1 MDPSF
6 FTRFGLFVD
15 LEFLDSETCGRL
27 LGEARAATSV
37 EATVED
43 EGELQV
49 DSGLRKTRI
58 AKVDDATRAFVRERL
73 LKLIP
78 ALEQHFDVSLERCE
92 KPQFLVYRQG
102 DFFSPHRD
110 DSDKAE
116 DFASARTI
124 SAVVFLNEPSEEPG
138 PDGYAGGSLSFY
150 GLLQEDPKGEGV
162 GLPLA
167 GRGGALVA
175 FPSRLVHGVSPVTR
189 GERFTITSWF
199 A

>member
-1 MDPSF
+1 MDPTF

-15 LEFLDSETCGRL
+15 LEFLDPETCGRL

-43 EGELQV
+43 EGGLQV

-58 AKVDDATRAFVRERL
+58 AKVDDATRALVRERL

-78 ALEQHFDVSLERCE
+78 ALEQHFDVSLEGCE

-110 DSDKAE
+110 DS
-116 DFASARTI
+116 
-124 SAVVFLNEPSEEPG
+124 
-138 PDGYAGGSLSFY
+138 
-150 GLLQEDPKGEGV
+150 
-162 GLPLA
+162 
-167 GRGGALVA
+167 
-175 FPSRLVHGVSPVTR
+175 
-189 GERFTITSWF
+189 
-199 A
+199 